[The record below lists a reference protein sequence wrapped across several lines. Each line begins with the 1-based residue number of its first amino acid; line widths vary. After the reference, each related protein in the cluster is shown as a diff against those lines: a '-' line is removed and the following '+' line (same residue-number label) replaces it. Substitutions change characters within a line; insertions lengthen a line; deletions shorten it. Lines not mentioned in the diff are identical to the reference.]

1 MKSIILAGGVGT
13 RLWPLSREHYPQQ
26 FIPWTVIRFFRRHTN
41 VLRIS
46 KPDKILVVKNETKKL
61 FVKGQIK
68 ELGIDIPN
76 NNLHI
81 ESEGKNIL

>member
-1 MKSIILAGGVGT
+1 V
-13 RLWPLSREHYPQQ
+13 
-26 FIPWTVIRFFRRHTN
+26 F
-41 VLRIS
+41 RIS